1 MNVRTELRK
10 SNPQGSVDALNT
22 ARGLGL
28 AFDSEGGLGIPSI
41 PPLPPGT
48 ALPDV
53 LIPHKTR
60 LNDQLSLED
69 EPFTSAVHFF
79 LEDYRF
85 EAVWSTPLKG
95 ISYVKR
101 VGFALSPDFSLYRDW
116 PLTLQ
121 LFNVYR
127 NRWCGAYWASE
138 GVRVI
143 PTVSWSDEASYPFCF
158 MGVGRGS
165 PVAVST
171 VGVSLSDPEERSL
184 FEGGFR
190 EMLSR
195 IEPRAVLVQA
205 ESLPPGLL
213 EDVGLGGAEVRL
225 YPPRWKSIR
234 EARKLAAGGRA

>member
-1 MNVRTELRK
+1 MNVEAELRRGH
-10 SNPQGSVDALNT
+10 PQGSVDALNT

-28 AFDSEGGLGIPSI
+28 GFDSEGGLGIPSI
-41 PPLPPGT
+41 PPPARG
-48 ALPDV
+48 AGLPDV

-60 LNDQLSLED
+60 LNHQLSLED
-69 EPFTSAVHFF
+69 EQFTSAVHFF

-95 ISYVKR
+95 ISYVRR
-101 VGFALSPDFSLYRDW
+101 VGYALSPDFSLYRDW
-116 PLTLQ
+116 PLALQ

-138 GVRVI
+138 GVEVI

-165 PVAVST
+165 PVAIST
-171 VGVSLSDPEERSL
+171 VGVRLSDPEERRL
-184 FEGGFR
+184 FEEGCR
-190 EMLSR
+190 EMLER

-205 ESLPPGLL
+205 ERLPREL
-213 EDVGLGGAEVRL
+213 LGGSGLDGVEVRL